1 MIPPRAAVVP
11 AALLLAV
18 CVAGLQ
24 PATVAGEDGV
34 APAAF
39 TRDAPLNSAVASP
52 ESTAGNQRARL
63 TGGTPLGLPAQR
75 ALGEQSPLAA
85 RPQPPSRGPLPDW
98 KLLLAVGAA
107 FGVLIAFRGIAA
119 VSKRRSLP
127 LPPDVF
133 EVLGEAPL
141 GGGQAVRVV
150 RFGPKTLLIAASA
163 SGCQTLAELS
173 DPQATDRIAAACRGG
188 AVQPRTSGRRNLV
201 GVVRDSVARAT
212 A

>member
-1 MIPPRAAVVP
+1 
-11 AALLLAV
+11 
-18 CVAGLQ
+18 
-24 PATVAGEDGV
+24 
-34 APAAF
+34 
-39 TRDAPLNSAVASP
+39 
-52 ESTAGNQRARL
+52 
-63 TGGTPLGLPAQR
+63 
-75 ALGEQSPLAA
+75 
-85 RPQPPSRGPLPDW
+85 LPDW

-119 VSKRRSLP
+119 VSKRRSVP

-133 EVLGEAPL
+133 EVLGEATL

-150 RFGPKTLLIAASA
+150 RFGPKTLLVVASA

-188 AVQPRTSGRRNLV
+188 AVQQRPAGRRNLV
-201 GVVRDSVARAT
+201 SVVRESAGRAT